1 MQACSASPLQP
12 QVHAAAGVVVVAH
25 GDSHT
30 WMHSANLSEGQAA
43 TQALRSSPSHPQ
55 VQADGDGL
63 GGVGAGLGAGGVGG
77 GGVGDAEPLVT
88 SGSYLRD
95 ATEDL
100 SQHSCLACT
109 QVKPTQPDAEVHA
122 EQQASALL
130 VCSAV
135 SFKFVPSLFWPG
147 VMVH

>member
-1 MQACSASPLQP
+1 MQARSASPVQP
-12 QVHAAAGVVVVAH
+12 QVHAAAGGVVVAQ
-25 GDSHT
+25 GDSHA
-30 WMHSANLSEGQAA
+30 WMHSANLSEGHAA

-55 VQADGDGL
+55 AQADGL
-63 GGVGAGLGAGGVGG
+63 GVGEGLGAGGVGG

-100 SQHSCLACT
+100 SQHSWLART
-109 QVKPTQPDAEVHA
+109 QVKPTQPEAELHA
-122 EQQASALL
+122 EQQPSALL

-135 SFKFVPSLFWPG
+135 SLRFVPSLFWSG
-147 VMVH
+147 VTVH